1 MSVIHSIGQNL
12 ATDGRSFYSNRTAQK
27 VQYPEMQNIMKDS
40 AEVAESLVQN
50 IAKIKEDMQELQ
62 RLSNVMGHEVH
73 FNVNEELGQVIV
85 KIVDP
90 STDKVIREI
99 PSADIQHLQ
108 IKIRETIGLLVDE
121 KI

>member
-12 ATDGRSFYSNRTAQK
+12 ATDGRSFYSNRTTQK

-62 RLSNVMGHEVH
+62 RLSNAMGHEVH

>member
-12 ATDGRSFYSNRTAQK
+12 ATDGRSFYSNRAAQK

-40 AEVAESLVQN
+40 AEVAENLVQN

-62 RLSNVMGHEVH
+62 RLSNAMGHEVH